1 MNDFPTLNDVHACIG
16 KLVDAGHGDL
26 RIQIIVVPDATV
38 QALMRA
44 SGNYDQAALM
54 VELMDG
60 DPAHQSVCLISY
72 SRALK
77 Q

>member
-1 MNDFPTLNDVHACIG
+1 MTCESRSSSFLTP
-16 KLVDAGHGDL
+16 
-26 RIQIIVVPDATV
+26 RF
-38 QALMRA
+38 MRA

-60 DPAHQSVCLISY
+60 DPAHQPVCLISY